1 MKKRI
6 IWIIVMALVLAYGL
20 LSWVQYEYYGRVLEL
35 RTEGIRSQLKEAMG
49 EVAQELQVRELIRY
63 LNRGVDQSKDRF
75 ADAEFLPTDVAEFD
89 IWTRTKLDTQIVRS
103 NLSHNDLCVKLSHAA
118 ASQHTEDPPSC
129 RLVHAYFS
137 NLHSLDRYILKY
149 LYDSYDKDS
158 IPQLVNVRLL
168 KSLIRKRL
176 DNKNLCGP
184 YQMSLY
190 DYRGRKLYDYIPP
203 SMATRKQWEERCTVV
218 QYLFA
223 PSDGLEHDR
232 PYMKVTLDTT
242 PTKSEVLRLALPSFI
257 STLIVLVLGFSA
269 LGVLLKHMSFSTQR
283 TNFINNMT
291 HELKT
296 PVSTILLSSNS
307 LEQSLAEQHSLTPR
321 AQSALGII
329 ALEAQRMKFL
339 IDKVLQFSLLDGAS
353 GRFSLETLDV
363 NELLLPVAEIY
374 TFHAQQRGGD
384 LELDLNALNTW
395 VQGSQIH
402 LSNVFFNLLDNAVK
416 YSKTDE
422 LLRLAIRTSDEEGG
436 IRICIEDN
444 GIGMAKHD
452 LKHVFDRFYRVTSG
466 KRHDVRGFGLGLAY
480 VTSVISQCGGTITA
494 ESELGSGTKMIIHL
508 PASEPD

>member
-6 IWIIVMALVLAYGL
+6 IWIIALALVLAYGL
-20 LSWVQYEYYGRVLEL
+20 LSWVQYQYYSRVLEL
-35 RTEGIRSQLKEAMG
+35 RTESIRSQLKEAMG
-49 EVAQELQVRELIRY
+49 EVAEELQVRELIRY
-63 LNRGVDQSKDRF
+63 LNRGLDRDHDLF
-75 ADAEFLPTDVAEFD
+75 TDKEFLPTDVAEFD
-89 IWTRTKLDTQIVRS
+89 IWTRTKLDTQLVRDA
-103 NLSHNDLCVKLSHAA
+103 LTHDGICVKKGYAGGG
-118 ASQHTEDPPSC
+118 HTESPPSC
-129 RLVHAYFS
+129 RLVHSYFS
-137 NLHSLDRYILKY
+137 NLHALDRYILKY
-149 LYDSYDKDS
+149 LYDSYNKDS
-158 IPQLVNVRLL
+158 IPQMVNVRLL
-168 KSLIRKRL
+168 KNLIRKRL
-176 DNKNLCGP
+176 DSKSLCGP

-203 SMATRKQWEERCTVV
+203 SMTSRMQWKERSTVV
-218 QYLFA
+218 QYLFV
-223 PSDGLEHDR
+223 PSDGSEQDR
-232 PYMKVTLDTT
+232 PYMKVTIDAT

-257 STLIVLVLGFSA
+257 STLIILVLGFSA
-269 LGVLLKHMSFSTQR
+269 LGVLIKHMSFSTQR

-321 AQSALGII
+321 VQSALGII

-363 NELLLPVAEIY
+363 NELLLSVAEIY

-416 YSKTDE
+416 YSKPNE
-422 LLRLAIRTSDEEGG
+422 PLRLAIRTSDEEGG

-444 GIGMAKHD
+444 GIGLAKHD
-452 LKHVFDRFYRVTSG
+452 LKHIFDRFYRVTSG
-466 KRHDVRGFGLGLAY
+466 KRHDVRGFGLGLSY
-480 VTSVISQCGGTITA
+480 VASVISQCGGTITA

>member
-6 IWIIVMALVLAYGL
+6 IWIIALALVLAYGL
-20 LSWVQYEYYGRVLEL
+20 LSWVQYQYYSRVLEL
-35 RTEGIRSQLKEAMG
+35 RTESIRSQLKEAMG
-49 EVAQELQVRELIRY
+49 EVAEELQVRELIRY
-63 LNRGVDQSKDRF
+63 LNRGLDRDHDLF
-75 ADAEFLPTDVAEFD
+75 TDKEFLPTDVAEFD
-89 IWTRTKLDTQIVRS
+89 IWTRTKLDTQLVRDA
-103 NLSHNDLCVKLSHAA
+103 LTHDGICVKKGYAGGGHAE
-118 ASQHTEDPPSC
+118 SPPSC
-129 RLVHAYFS
+129 RLVHSYFS
-137 NLHSLDRYILKY
+137 NLHALDRYILKY
-149 LYDSYDKDS
+149 LYDSYNKDS
-158 IPQLVNVRLL
+158 IPQMVNVRLL
-168 KSLIRKRL
+168 KNLIRKRL
-176 DNKNLCGP
+176 DSKSLCGP

-203 SMATRKQWEERCTVV
+203 SMTSRMQWKERSTVV
-218 QYLFA
+218 QYLFV
-223 PSDGLEHDR
+223 PSDGSEQDR
-232 PYMKVTLDTT
+232 PYMKVTIDAT

-269 LGVLLKHMSFSTQR
+269 LGVLIKHMSFSTQR

-321 AQSALGII
+321 VQSALGII

-363 NELLLPVAEIY
+363 NELLLSVAEIY

-416 YSKTDE
+416 YSKPNE
-422 LLRLAIRTSDEEGG
+422 PLRLAIRTSDEEGG

-444 GIGMAKHD
+444 GIGLAKHD
-452 LKHVFDRFYRVTSG
+452 LKHIFDRFYRVTSG
-466 KRHDVRGFGLGLAY
+466 KRHDVRGFGLGLSY
-480 VTSVISQCGGTITA
+480 VASVISQCGGTITA